1 MTGRALKFLA
11 VPLAALTLVGAL
23 AVSTKEAEARRWHRG
38 YGYGYGAGIGIA
50 AAIIGTA
57 ALAAAASQPQCRT
70 VAVVDRFGNV
80 VGYREVC

>member
-1 MTGRALKFLA
+1 MTGRAIKFLA
-11 VPLAALTLVGAL
+11 IPLAALTLVGAL
-23 AVSTKEAEARRWHRG
+23 AVSTKEAEARRWHR
-38 YGYGYGAGIGIA
+38 GYGYGAGIGIA

>member
-1 MTGRALKFLA
+1 MTNRALKFFA

-23 AVSTKEAEARRWHRG
+23 AASTKDAEARRWHR
-38 YGYGYGAGIGIA
+38 GYGYGAGIGIA

-57 ALAAAASQPQCRT
+57 AIAAAASEPRCRT
-70 VAVVDRFGNV
+70 VAMVDRFGNV